1 MTMAFPL
8 QKTLVEVRIRL
19 KAAFICR
26 QKVPRVASYCGSS
39 SVGKLFMVEG
49 TAMPTPLTGDA

>member
-8 QKTLVEVRIRL
+8 QKTLVEARIRL
-19 KAAFICR
+19 KAASSAA
-26 QKVPRVASYCGSS
+26 KEGVASYCGSS